1 VTAIKLEILIDPK
14 LPPVVPGAV
23 SFETG
28 SETLALH
35 VYGPGRVGPLLA
47 FYEDLIS
54 GAPMPLVFATK
65 RVSGPHTVLAATLFF
80 DRYLAIHPATPGV
93 VYSVDAA
100 SRLGD
105 TIFGHLEPSLSRFL
119 RGVAL
124 YFQPSM
130 SRQEAGQRLATAMGW
145 MRSYLVDGTLPSLGP
160 VIPSIRVLDTGTNG
174 FVLAS
179 SPRPGPEAWES
190 LYRDGYLRGIL
201 IGDEESQGLRY
212 VLAARKS
219 FQVGFDLERLT
230 PILNELEQL
239 SGGMPSWSIL
249 GNYLASPPDG
259 STISLQY
266 LVEVFLRG

>member
-1 VTAIKLEILIDPK
+1 MTAIKLEVLIDPK

-28 SETLALH
+28 AERLGLH
-35 VYGPGRVGPLLA
+35 VYGPGRVGPLLS

-80 DRYLAIHPATPGV
+80 DRDLAIHPATPGV
-93 VYSVDAA
+93 VYAVDAA

-119 RGVAL
+119 RGVESYLPASL
-124 YFQPSM
+124 SK
-130 SRQEAGQRLATAMGW
+130 QEQGQRLATAMGW

-160 VIPSIRVLDTGTNG
+160 VIPHVRVLDTGTNG
-174 FVLAS
+174 FVVAS

-201 IGDEESQGLRY
+201 VGEEAQGLRPTL
-212 VLAARKS
+212 VARKS
-219 FQVGFDLERLT
+219 LQVGFDLERLV
-230 PILNELEQL
+230 PIFNELEQF
-239 SGGMPSWSIL
+239 SGGMPWWQVR
-249 GNYLASPPDG
+249 GNYLSPPLDG

-266 LVEVFLRG
+266 MIEVLLRG